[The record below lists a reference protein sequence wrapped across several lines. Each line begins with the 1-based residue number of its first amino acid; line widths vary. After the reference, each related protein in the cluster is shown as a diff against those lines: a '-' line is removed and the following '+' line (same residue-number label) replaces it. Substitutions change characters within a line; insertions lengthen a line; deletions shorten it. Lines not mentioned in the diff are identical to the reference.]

1 MRIGNFKIGSV
12 VLTVGIQALSDEWR
26 AAIVDQI
33 SRFDDFTEENDPHGE
48 HDFGSLEVA
57 GSKIFWKIDYF
68 DLKLKWHSP
77 DAANP
82 DVTHRV
88 LTIMLA
94 SEY

>member
-1 MRIGNFKIGSV
+1 
-12 VLTVGIQALSDEWR
+12 
-26 AAIVDQI
+26 
-33 SRFDDFTEENDPHGE
+33 
-48 HDFGSLEVA
+48 VA

-94 SEY
+94 CEY

>member
-1 MRIGNFKIGSV
+1 M
-12 VLTVGIQALSDEWR
+12 
-26 AAIVDQI
+26 
-33 SRFDDFTEENDPHGE
+33 
-48 HDFGSLEVA
+48 A
-57 GSKIFWKIDYF
+57 GSTIFWKIDYF

-94 SEY
+94 CEY